1 MSFILNLYFILSFG
15 VVISSSFVIFLTN
28 PIYSLLWLVVTF
40 LFAACLLLI
49 LGQEFLGLIFI
60 VIYVGAIAVLFLF
73 LVMLLDLKFK
83 NLQNKKNN
91 LVFIVI
97 CYSIIFLLFLL
108 VLNFNNIKL
117 EFFIYNLSTIFK
129 KCSFELKFLF
139 ICFLFFTNKF
149 NFMFINWVEFINSLN
164 EIDLYGFVLYDI
176 FVLQFLLIGFILL
189 SVLIG
194 VVFLTNSYK
203 SFKTTDQS
211 VFKQISVNSHF
222 FYK

>member
-1 MSFILNLYFILSFG
+1 MSLIFNLYFVLSFG
-15 VVISSSFVIFLTN
+15 IVISASFVVFLTN
-28 PIYSLLWLVVTF
+28 PIYSLLWLVISF
-40 LFAACLLLI
+40 LFSASLLLL

-91 LVFIVI
+91 LIFIVTF
-97 CYSIIFLLFLL
+97 YSITFLLFLL
-108 VLNFNNIKL
+108 ILNFNYIKF
-117 EFFIYNLSTIFK
+117 EFFIYNIDLIFK
-129 KCSFELKFLF
+129 QFKFELKFLLMY
-139 ICFLFFTNKF
+139 FLFVTNQF
-149 NFMFINWVEFINSLN
+149 SFVFINWIEFVNSLN

-176 FVLQFLLIGFILL
+176 FVLQLLLVGFILL

-203 SFKTTDQS
+203 SFKTRDQS
-211 VFKQISVNSHF
+211 IFKQISVNSNF

>member
-108 VLNFNNIKL
+108 VLNFNDIKL

>member
-15 VVISSSFVIFLTN
+15 VVISSGFVIFLTN

-149 NFMFINWVEFINSLN
+149 NFIFINWVEFINSLN
-164 EIDLYGFVLYDI
+164 EIDLYGFILYDI

-211 VFKQISVNSHF
+211 VFKQISINSHF

>member
-1 MSFILNLYFILSFG
+1 M
-15 VVISSSFVIFLTN
+15 
-28 PIYSLLWLVVTF
+28 
-40 LFAACLLLI
+40 

-91 LVFIVI
+91 LIFIVTF
-97 CYSIIFLLFLL
+97 YSITFLLFLL
-108 VLNFNNIKL
+108 ILNFNYIKF
-117 EFFIYNLSTIFK
+117 EFFIYNIDLIFK
-129 KCSFELKFLF
+129 QFKFELKFLLMY
-139 ICFLFFTNKF
+139 FLFVTNQF
-149 NFMFINWVEFINSLN
+149 SFVFINWIEFVNSLN

-176 FVLQFLLIGFILL
+176 FVLQLLLVGFILL

-203 SFKTTDQS
+203 SFKTRDQS
-211 VFKQISVNSHF
+211 IFKQISVNSNF